1 MEVLWDLTFGGFTAQ
16 RRLIIKYYQN
26 GQKAQIIKA
35 NTPNPTCMPLYILLW
50 HATQNNR
57 RHNSCRC
64 KGPCRLDHHMCKGHP
79 SLNEEHVMKDNVIS
93 SLPAPSLPRALMLSV
108 LLWVARY
115 DEPEPKYENQVS
127 TLTES

>member
-1 MEVLWDLTFGGFTAQ
+1 
-16 RRLIIKYYQN
+16 
-26 GQKAQIIKA
+26 
-35 NTPNPTCMPLYILLW
+35 
-50 HATQNNR
+50 
-57 RHNSCRC
+57 
-64 KGPCRLDHHMCKGHP
+64 MCKGHP